1 KEVEKAGL
9 HRDGGR
15 WLTKACAAVVDALD
29 DGREATSTE
38 LRAEIP
44 LLGGTI
50 TYGEG
55 KSGGAEV
62 PVGPR
67 VLTVLS
73 AEGMVVRA
81 TNDGSWAVSRPR
93 WASMR
98 AWLGDDL
105 AEVPA
110 DEALAGMVARWLR
123 AFGPGT

>member
-1 KEVEKAGL
+1 
-9 HRDGGR
+9 
-15 WLTKACAAVVDALD
+15 
-29 DGREATSTE
+29 
-38 LRAEIP
+38 
-44 LLGGTI
+44 GGTI

-55 KSGGAEV
+55 KSWGAEV

-123 AFGPGT
+123 AFGPGTEADLKWWFKSPVTGLRRALATLDAVP